1 MNLHFSSG
9 YSSKVRSFFDCWSA
23 SWTFSF
29 RSVSFT
35 PALHFPGFDFQ
46 FWVYSAFYL
55 VFAATFYVSSI
66 RSYSVPILFTFLIFC
81 VFYFSSFV
89 PFCAGVRAVSPKELK
104 VFRVKKWFWSDSA
117 SRGSLKP
124 GVKMLH
130 WGAEVVSS
138 HLQPIPGGP
147 PWQLEERSSPWRRP
161 HRTPTPRSW
170 LASSCSFSFQLFS
183 RRPLLSQQPQ
193 RCLGSTRSANQS
205 ARRKSI
211 RRFPSKVWHHL

>member
-1 MNLHFSSG
+1 M
-9 YSSKVRSFFDCWSA
+9 
-23 SWTFSF
+23 
-29 RSVSFT
+29 SFT
-35 PALHFPGFDFQ
+35 PALRFPGFYFK

-55 VFAATFYVSSI
+55 VFAATFYLSSI
-66 RSYSVPILFTFLIFC
+66 RSYPVPDSFYISHLLHLLFFILCSFLC
-81 VFYFSSFV
+81 WSQ
-89 PFCAGVRAVSPKELK
+89 GGKPKGAER
-104 VFRVKKWFWSDSA
+104 FQGKKKRFWSDSE
-117 SRGSLKP
+117 SRGCLKP
-124 GVKMLH
+124 GVRMLH

-138 HLQPIPGGP
+138 HLQPTPGGP

-170 LASSCSFSFQLFS
+170 LACSCSFSFQLFS
-183 RRPLLSQQPQ
+183 RRPLLSRQPQ